1 MENAEPNNQDN
12 GLELLNKV
20 IETNEANIEQSVKL
34 LFAHEDILNLIGES
48 EHTLRCIYDN
58 INKAEKFSEKE
69 SKKRNEFLEKIP
81 SSINAHLSQHSISF
95 LNNFETKILRIRYL
109 LLACIMVL
117 CLGVAIMVT
126 TGYFALQWYSKS
138 IVSKSEIRQEI
149 LTEFKEEGLS
159 LLNSDQIKTLEKQ
172 NKLIKVWMDKYPEDA
187 ESFRKFKS
195 GYDAAK

>member
-12 GLELLNKV
+12 GLEILNKV

-48 EHTLRCIYDN
+48 EHTLRSIYDN

-69 SKKRNEFLEKIP
+69 SQKRNEFLEKIP

-126 TGYFALQWYSKS
+126 TGNG
-138 IVSKSEIRQEI
+138 I
-149 LTEFKEEGLS
+149 LKVFLPKAKLDKE
-159 LLNSDQIKTLEKQ
+159 
-172 NKLIKVWMDKYPEDA
+172 Y
-187 ESFRKFKS
+187 
-195 GYDAAK
+195 